1 MRAGRLEGRYLLR
14 LERGEEVL
22 ETLKRFAAK
31 ERLSGA
37 SLTGLGA
44 TDDVTV
50 SFYDLQ
56 ERAYRP
62 RRRTGC
68 IEILSLTGNIA
79 WRGDE
84 PIAHVHLVAAHETE
98 GAFGG
103 HLVSARVSATVE
115 IQIEPYATRLERALA
130 PEIGLPLLDLPPY
143 PLE

>member
-1 MRAGRLEGRYLLR
+1 MRAGKLGGRYLLR

-22 ETLKRFAAK
+22 ETLKKFTAK
-31 ERLSGA
+31 ERLPGA

-50 SFYDLQ
+50 SFYDLR
-56 ERAYRP
+56 ERIYRP
-62 RRRTGC
+62 YRRTGC

-79 WRGDE
+79 WRGEE
-84 PIAHVHLVAAHETE
+84 PIAHVHLIAAHETE

-115 IQIEPYATRLERALA
+115 IKIEPYAARLERALV
-130 PEIGLPLLDLPPY
+130 PEIGLPLLSLPPY
-143 PLE
+143 PLD